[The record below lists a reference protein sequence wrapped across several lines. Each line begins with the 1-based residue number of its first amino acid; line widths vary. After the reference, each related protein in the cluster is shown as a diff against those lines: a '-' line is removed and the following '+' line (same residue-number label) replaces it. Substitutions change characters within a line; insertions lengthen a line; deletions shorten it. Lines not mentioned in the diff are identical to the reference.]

1 MEHNRAVNPKVLLAV
16 AGVALV
22 VFSAI
27 AIFMAVGY
35 SPETGSP
42 TATTVSTTTPAPANR

>member
-22 VFSAI
+22 LFSAI

-35 SPETGSP
+35 SPDTGSRD
-42 TATTVSTTTPAPANR
+42 TTTVSTTTPVPANR